1 MATLPLVVV
10 QTPITKKEQATTVTL
25 PAVFTAPIRSDIVR
39 QVVTNMSKNHRQPYA
54 VSKRA
59 GMQHSAESWGTGRA
73 VSRIPRV
80 SGGGTHRAGQGA
92 FGNMC
97 RKGRMFAPT
106 RVWRRWHRKISKGQ
120 RRYATVSAIAA
131 TASPALVLARGHR
144 IEQLPEVPL
153 VVADA
158 DLEKLAKTK
167 EAIKLLQLINAYAD
181 VERVINSKQLRAGKG
196 KARNRRYK
204 QRLGPLIVHDKPVN
218 SGLCH
223 AFRAIPGIELANV
236 HRLNLLKL
244 APGGHLGRFIIWTE
258 SAFKALDKVFG
269 TYSRN
274 SAEKKNFRPPIP
286 MLTNP
291 DITRI
296 MTSEEVRSHLLP
308 RHRRQRKAPIRKN
321 PLRNFGAMVKLNP
334 YAATV
339 KRRAILGQK
348 RREKKTE
355 RIMQKRKATD
365 KQKKKDI
372 RPRRASEKWIKIL
385 RTPAIAPPRDPAEA
399 APKF

>member
-1 MATLPLVVV
+1 
-10 QTPITKKEQATTVTL
+10 
-25 PAVFTAPIRSDIVR
+25 
-39 QVVTNMSKNHRQPYA
+39 
-54 VSKRA
+54 
-59 GMQHSAESWGTGRA
+59 MQHSAESWGTGRA

-106 RVWRRWHRKISKGQ
+106 RIWRRWHRKISKGQ
-120 RRYATVSAIAA
+120 RRYATVSALAA

-144 IEQLPEVPL
+144 IEQLAEIPL
-153 VVADA
+153 VVADS

-167 EAIKLLQLINAYAD
+167 DAIKLLQLINAYPD
-181 VERVINSKQLRAGKG
+181 VERVINSKQLRPGKG

-218 SGLCH
+218 SGLCR
-223 AFRAIPGIELANV
+223 AFRAIPGVQLANV
-236 HRLNLLKL
+236 HRLNLLRL

-258 SAFKALDKVFG
+258 SAFKALDSVYG
-269 TYSRN
+269 TYTKN
-274 SAEKKNFRPPIP
+274 SKEKRGFRPPIP
-286 MLTNP
+286 MLTNA

-296 MTSEEVRSHLLP
+296 MTSEEVKSVLLP

-321 PLRNFGAMVKLNP
+321 PLRNLSAMIKLNP
-334 YAATV
+334 HAATV
-339 KRRAILGQK
+339 KRRAILGQN
-348 RREKKTE
+348 RRAKKNE
-355 RIMQKRKATD
+355 RIMEKRKAPKKPTQKYD
-365 KQKKKDI
+365 PKKNVDLGDKKKSDDKAFKI
-372 RPRRASEKWIKIL
+372 TVKDPRRPKRASKTWVNLLKS
-385 RTPAIAPPRDPAEA
+385 PAIAPARDPAEA